1 MGLSRP
7 MQTQPTSQV
16 IGMKLEK
23 AIVIQDTG
31 SEGHYMFNSASQ
43 KCNAQ
48 LVEKQDTSG
57 F

>member
-7 MQTQPTSQV
+7 TQTQPTSQV

-48 LVEKQDTSG
+48 LAKKLATQG

>member
-48 LVEKQDTSG
+48 LVKKQAT
-57 F
+57 

>member
-7 MQTQPTSQV
+7 TQTQPTSQV

-23 AIVIQDTG
+23 AIVIQDIG

-48 LVEKQDTSG
+48 LVKKWAT
-57 F
+57 